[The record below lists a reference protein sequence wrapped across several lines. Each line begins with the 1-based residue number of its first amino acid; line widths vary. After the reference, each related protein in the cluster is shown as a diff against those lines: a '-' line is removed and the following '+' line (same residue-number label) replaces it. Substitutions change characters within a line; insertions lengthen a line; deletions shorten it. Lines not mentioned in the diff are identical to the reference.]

1 MLDVP
6 PGEFG
11 VGLEA
16 EGDDAGGEG
25 RRGGGPRVR
34 RGAQVVEVGRDD
46 LRSVREYSYDVRI
59 IWYSHPL

>member
-6 PGEFG
+6 PGELG

-34 RGAQVVEVGRDD
+34 RGAQVVQVGRHN
-46 LRSVREYSYDVRI
+46 LR
-59 IWYSHPL
+59 